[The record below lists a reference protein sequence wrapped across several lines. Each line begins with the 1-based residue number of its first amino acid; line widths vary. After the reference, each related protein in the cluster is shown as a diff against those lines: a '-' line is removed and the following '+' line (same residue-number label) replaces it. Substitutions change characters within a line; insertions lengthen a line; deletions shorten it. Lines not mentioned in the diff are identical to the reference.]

1 MALTLLS
8 VFGFALMAGG
18 LLGLVITRTA
28 FTPFVPAIVL
38 QVAAVAL
45 MLWARRT
52 FGRRSF
58 HLEADPTAGG
68 LVTTGPYR
76 YIRHPIYA
84 AVCLF
89 AWGAVLGTPAVLTI
103 GLAAMATIG
112 ALIRIACEERLL
124 RRRYPDYVAYSR
136 RTKRMIPFVF

>member
-1 MALTLLS
+1 MRTLS
-8 VFGFALMAGG
+8 VVGFALMAGG
-18 LLGLVITRTA
+18 LAALALTRTLLS
-28 FTPFVPAIVL
+28 PFVPAVVL

-58 HLEADPTAGG
+58 HLSADPSQGP

-76 YIRHPIYA
+76 FIRHPIYA

-89 AWGAVLGTPAVLTI
+89 AWASVLGTPSLFTAVI
-103 GLAAMATIG
+103 AAATSIG
-112 ALIRIACEERLL
+112 AVIRILCEERLL
-124 RRRYPDYVAYSR
+124 RERYPEYAAYSR

>member
-8 VFGFALMAGG
+8 VFGFALMVGG

-28 FTPFVPAIVL
+28 FTPFIPSIVF
-38 QVAAVAL
+38 QVAALAL

-103 GLAAMATIG
+103 GLAALATIG
-112 ALIRIACEERLL
+112 ALLRIVCEERLL